1 MKSNG
6 APSGGVNGGNPI
18 AIKMTNGVA
27 SHLGGGAGGELD
39 KKLKGLALNEH
50 NKENTGEARPNGEP
64 SGTTNIAGST
74 SSAVAQSASGGGGGD
89 TTARKWSLADFEI
102 GKPLGKGKF
111 GHVYLARE
119 RRSNFIVALK
129 IIYKA
134 ELEAAKVE
142 KQLRREIEIQSHL
155 RHPNILRLYGYF
167 YDEKRVYLILEYA
180 PNGELYKLLRK
191 AGKFDEP
198 TAARYIRQMALA
210 LGYLHGRHVIH
221 RDIKPENILL
231 GLQGEAKIADF
242 GWSVHA
248 PHTRRQTLCG
258 TLDYLPPEMVEGREH
273 DRLVD
278 LWSLGVLA
286 YEFLVGAPPFEE
298 PSGGYRATYRRIAK
312 VDLRIP
318 DTVSSEAADLIRKLL
333 QHDPDKRL
341 PLEKVLRHP
350 WIVKHANSASAAA
363 LSLKCDHGSTHGG

>member
-1 MKSNG
+1 MEGKTGDECKREERKALTG
-6 APSGGVNGGNPI
+6 AV
-18 AIKMTNGVA
+18 T
-27 SHLGGGAGGELD
+27 AGGLV
-39 KKLKGLALNEH
+39 KGVQ
-50 NKENTGEARPNGEP
+50 GGPARNNAPTKVTEE
-64 SGTTNIAGST
+64 IE
-74 SSAVAQSASGGGGGD
+74 GD
-89 TTARKWSLADFEI
+89 CKTRKWSLADFEI

-129 IIYKA
+129 IIYKS

-180 PNGELYKLLRK
+180 PQGELYKMLRR
-191 AGKFDEP
+191 AGHFDEP

-210 LGYLHGRHVIH
+210 LQYLHSRHVIH
-221 RDIKPENILL
+221 RDIKPENILI
-231 GLQGEAKIADF
+231 GLQGEPKIADF

-258 TLDYLPPEMVEGREH
+258 TLDYLPPEMVEGKEH

-298 PSGGYRATYRRIAK
+298 TAGYRATYRRIAK

-318 DTVSSEAADLIRKLL
+318 EGSMSAEAQDLVRRLL
-333 QHDPDKRL
+333 QHDPEKRL

-350 WIVKHANSASAAA
+350 WIVKHSHPAA
-363 LSLKCDHGSTHGG
+363 K